1 MNSGARGFA
10 WNIEAAMWAIGL
22 FPDVLRLNG
31 GEFEG
36 EPFHLLGWQAFIVGL
51 LFGWLRDDGTVPL
64 QRARTSE
71 EIADA
76 IVFVASDKASFMT
89 GEVLRVNGGRTA
101 A

>member
-1 MNSGARGFA
+1 MNSGASGFA
-10 WNIEAAMWAIGL
+10 WTIKAAMWAIGFFRDEL
-22 FPDVLRLNG
+22 GLNG
-31 GEFEG
+31 SGYEG
-36 EPFHLLGWQAFIVGL
+36 EPFHLLGWQAFIVGS